1 MALHQG
7 PIFSLALQSISGHSF
22 RHRLCVSLTGS
33 RQEGSCSPAV
43 RAALRCRCWRPA
55 RCAGRTCAAR
65 RAARGSART
74 ASSHTGTGSRR
85 RHVPW
90 TSQDTETRCH
100 SPLLQQNTKCWH
112 VHGSTHHQD
121 SPKLSLAPGHRAPCC
136 PWQQH
141 AGPALVLPPKQ
152 SQAFVTSQPR
162 GRIRAYL

>member
-1 MALHQG
+1 MVLHQG
-7 PIFSLALQSISGHSF
+7 PVFSLALQSISGHSF
-22 RHRLCVSLTGS
+22 RHRPCDSLTGS

-43 RAALRCRCWRPA
+43 RAAPWCRCWRPA

-85 RHVPW
+85 RRVPW
-90 TSQDTETRCH
+90 TSQDTETRRH

-112 VHGSTHHQD
+112 VPGCTHHQD
-121 SPKLSLAPGHRAPCC
+121 WPKPSWPQGTELRAVR
-136 PWQQH
+136 
-141 AGPALVLPPKQ
+141 GTALVLPPEQ